1 MNQNKLT
8 FESEHLVVDYI
19 SLNISGSVD
28 LKPIA
33 KYLFKQCH
41 FNSTIN
47 SDGRE
52 KRFYYESSNQ
62 HRVSFRPQEYNPDY

>member
-1 MNQNKLT
+1 MTQDELN
-8 FESEHLVVDYI
+8 FESESLVVDYI

-41 FNSTIN
+41 FNSMIN
-47 SDGRE
+47 SAGRE
-52 KRFYYESSNQ
+52 KRLYYEKTNQ
-62 HRVSFRPQEYNPDY
+62 H